1 MRRSYANEVRNPC
14 GRRGGEDG
22 DEDAVYEQDND
33 GEGDEDKEASINFKR
48 DGVALRCAVQK
59 DCSATGD
66 GEDGVEL
73 LNEGE
78 VFDDYL
84 VPAMVIL

>member
-1 MRRSYANEVRNPC
+1 LYSRIKWVLKKNKKKK
-14 GRRGGEDG
+14 RRGGEDG
-22 DEDAVYEQDND
+22 DKDAVYELDND

-48 DGVALRCAVQK
+48 DGVVLRCTVQK

-66 GEDGVEL
+66 GEDGVGL

-78 VFDDYL
+78 EFFL
-84 VPAMVIL
+84 FF